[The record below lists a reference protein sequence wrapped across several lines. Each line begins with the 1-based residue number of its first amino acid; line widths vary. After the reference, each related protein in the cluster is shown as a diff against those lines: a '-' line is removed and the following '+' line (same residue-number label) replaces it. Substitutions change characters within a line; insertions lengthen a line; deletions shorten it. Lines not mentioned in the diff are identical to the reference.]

1 MMQETKY
8 ILRENIL
15 EKIEPFVGDSLIKV
29 IVGQRRVGKSYVLYQ
44 VIDFI
49 KKLKTKVNIIY
60 INKEDFQF
68 DSVRNYSDLINYVES
83 QYKNR
88 HSNHLFIDEIQEIK
102 QFEKALRHFQNTN
115 KYDIYCTGSN
125 AKLLSGELAT
135 YLSGR
140 YIQIRV
146 YSLSYKEFL
155 NFHKLTDSEDS
166 LYKYIQFGGMP
177 HLINLKN
184 RPEVYREYLNNII
197 NTIVLHDIVARYNI
211 RNINFLQNLLK
222 FIADS
227 VGSIVSAKRISDY
240 LKSQKLSVQP
250 RTVIDYLNFV
260 ENVFFIERVNR
271 TEIQGRKIFEIG
283 DKFYFEDIGLRHS
296 LIPYKQND
304 INKVLENLVFHQL
317 KILGYT
323 VFVGKKGD
331 KEIDFVAD
339 KDGKTTYIQVAY
351 LIIDETTHKREFGNL
366 LSIKDN
372 FRKIVV
378 SMDKFI
384 ADSSYQGI
392 EHWEIRDF
400 LLNFE

>member
-1 MMQETKY
+1 MIQEIKY
-8 ILRENIL
+8 ITRENIL
-15 EKIEPFVGDSLIKV
+15 EKVEPFIGDSLIKV
-29 IVGQRRVGKSYVLYQ
+29 IVGQRRVGKSYILYQ
-44 VIDFI
+44 LIDII
-49 KKLKTKVNIIY
+49 KKLKKKVNIIY

-83 QYKNR
+83 KYKNQ
-88 HSNHLFIDEIQEIK
+88 HSNHLFIDEIQDIE
-102 QFEKALRHFQNTN
+102 QFEKALRHFQNTS

-155 NFHKLTDSEDS
+155 SFHKLTDSEDN

-339 KDGKTTYIQVAY
+339 KDGKTTYIQVTY
-351 LIIDETTHKREFGNL
+351 LIIDEATRKREFGNL

-372 FRKIVV
+372 YRKIVV
-378 SMDKFI
+378 SMDKII